1 MKTINLKIEMA
12 YKNKTMNLKFENY
25 YENGPKEQN

>member
-1 MKTINLKIEMA
+1 MA

-25 YENGPKEQN
+25 YENGPKEQNWNEKKR